1 MIVLMAVVVI
11 VVIGGLL
18 GWGGRG
24 GVRGYLFFDLM
35 VIISGDVDLDWWAID
50 SGLMKDR

>member
-18 GWGGRG
+18 GWGGEGRG
-24 GVRGYLFFDLM
+24 AGLFIF
-35 VIISGDVDLDWWAID
+35 
-50 SGLMKDR
+50 